1 MFRNA
6 RSLFSGNYGPKT
18 IISQWYR
25 THIKVVG
32 RKRNNKYHNHI
43 YIFTYFHIIDNRQ
56 YNYLNKCTNYLMILV
71 DPMLSQRIGKTPV
84 SVMSAV

>member
-1 MFRNA
+1 MSSDRVKSHQKLNHNLFNFQTNLFRNA

-43 YIFTYFHIIDNRQ
+43 YININVFAF
-56 YNYLNKCTNYLMILV
+56 
-71 DPMLSQRIGKTPV
+71 LS
-84 SVMSAV
+84 

>member
-1 MFRNA
+1 MS
-6 RSLFSGNYGPKT
+6 SL
-18 IISQWYR
+18 
-25 THIKVVG
+25 HM
-32 RKRNNKYHNHI
+32 
-43 YIFTYFHIIDNRQ
+43 YFHIIDNRK